1 MFIDADKV
9 NYPQYLEWAVRLCR
23 PGTLIIIDKVVRDDE
38 VANATSTDASVQA
51 VRRTMSSLQK
61 DKRVDTTAIQTVGVK
76 GYDGFAA
83 VMVK

>member
-23 PGTLIIIDKVVRDDE
+23 PGTLIIDNVVRDDE

-83 VMVK
+83 VTVK